1 MLPSLKIT
9 EVEELSLTF
18 DLSGGQIENVI
29 RKYTADYLLTMEP
42 NVEQNASLLD
52 SLYLYCREELHY
64 DSASQKRI
72 GY

>member
-1 MLPSLKIT
+1 M
-9 EVEELSLTF
+9 F

-29 RKYTADYLLTMEP
+29 RKYTADYLLNMEP
-42 NVEQNASLLD
+42 DAEQNASLLN

-64 DSASQKRI
+64 DSASRKRI